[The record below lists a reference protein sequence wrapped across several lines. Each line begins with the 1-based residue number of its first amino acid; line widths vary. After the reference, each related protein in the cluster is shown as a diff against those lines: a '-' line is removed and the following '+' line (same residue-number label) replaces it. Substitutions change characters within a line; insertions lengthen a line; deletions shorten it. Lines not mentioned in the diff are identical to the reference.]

1 MALIVRFDKIR
12 EALAGKT
19 REAVAGK
26 SRVPAL
32 VLAWLKTITA
42 TGWAVLISGLF
53 AAWIATEWGWV
64 EAYLIAAICMVVLL
78 LALGLVI
85 WPTPHQITID
95 LPRERIVAGQ
105 SAVGAIRVTNTRNR
119 PVSSGVIELPIG
131 NGVGHFLVP
140 PLGPRGEWDEM
151 FSVITRRRGL
161 ISIGPARSVRSDGL
175 GLLRRV
181 RIWDRPDILRVH
193 PRTLRLSFD
202 ATGFQMDVEGVTT
215 AKLSSSDVSF
225 HALRD
230 YEPGDDRRNV
240 HWVSTARL
248 GRLIV
253 RQFEETRRSHHM
265 IILDTA
271 AHSWPSEAFE
281 TAVSAGASLALA
293 ALGASRTVSM
303 STSSGWVSTTSPVRM
318 LDALTEVEA
327 KDFGD
332 IEDRVKRCVEERAG
346 VSAVTIIVNP
356 SVSDEQASRLVRL
369 TGTDV
374 STLVIRIRPGASR
387 RRRKL
392 TRGVLL
398 DCPTLDDLPRLIAK
412 GALQ

>member
-1 MALIVRFDKIR
+1 MALTARFEKAR
-12 EALAGKT
+12 EALVAKTWETLAGKT
-19 REAVAGK
+19 
-26 SRVPAL
+26 RVPAL
-32 VLAWLKTITA
+32 VLAWLKTPTP
-42 TGWAVLISGLF
+42 TGWAVLISGLL
-53 AAWIATEWGWV
+53 AVWIAAEWGWV

-78 LALGLVI
+78 LALALVV
-85 WPTPHQITID
+85 WPTSHRITIN
-95 LPRERIVAGQ
+95 LPQNRIVAGQ
-105 SAVGAIRVTNTRNR
+105 TAVGGITVINTRNR
-119 PVSSGVIELPIG
+119 PVGSGGIELPIG
-131 NGVGHFLVP
+131 TGAGQFLVP
-140 PLGPRGEWDEM
+140 PLGPREQWDEM
-151 FSVITRRRGL
+151 FSVVTHRRGL

-181 RIWDRPDILRVH
+181 RMWDRPDILRVH
-193 PRTLRLSFD
+193 PRTVRVPFN
-202 ATGFQMDVEGVTT
+202 ATGFHVDVEGVTT

-230 YEPGDDRRNV
+230 YAPGDDRRNV
-240 HWVSTARL
+240 HWASTARL

-265 IILDTA
+265 IVIDTA
-271 AHSWPSEAFE
+271 AHTWPHEAFE
-281 TAVSAGASLALA
+281 AAISVGASLALA
-293 ALGASRTVSM
+293 GLGASRTVSM

-327 KDFGD
+327 KDAVD
-332 IEDRVKRCVEERAG
+332 IEDRVRRCIEERAG

-356 SVSDEQASRLVRL
+356 NVSDEQASRVARL

-398 DCPTLDDLPRLIAK
+398 DCPSLDDLPRLIAR
-412 GALQ
+412 GAME

>member
-19 REAVAGK
+19 REAFAGK
-26 SRVPAL
+26 IRVPSL
-32 VLAWLKTITA
+32 VLAWLKTPTP
-42 TGWAVLISGLF
+42 TGWAVLISGLL
-53 AAWIATEWGWV
+53 AVWIAAQWGWV
-64 EAYLIAAICMVVLL
+64 EAYLIAAICVVVLL
-78 LALGLVI
+78 LALALVI

-95 LPRERIVAGQ
+95 LPKERIVAGQ
-105 SAVGAIRVTNTRNR
+105 SAVGAITVTNTRNR

-140 PLGPRGEWDEM
+140 PLGPRGEWNEM

-271 AHSWPSEAFE
+271 AHAWPSEAFE
-281 TAVSAGASLALA
+281 TAISAGASLALA
-293 ALGASRTVSM
+293 ALGASREVSM

-327 KDFGD
+327 KDAVD
-332 IEDRVKRCVEERAG
+332 IEDRVRRCVEERAG

-356 SVSDEQASRLVRL
+356 NVSDEQASRVARL
-369 TGTDV
+369 TGADV

-398 DCPTLDDLPRLIAK
+398 DCPSLDDLPRLIAR
-412 GALQ
+412 GALE

>member
-1 MALIVRFDKIR
+1 MALTARFDKTR
-12 EALAGKT
+12 EMLAEKAREMLAGKT
-19 REAVAGK
+19 
-26 SRVPAL
+26 RVPAL
-32 VLAWLKTITA
+32 VLAWLKTPPP
-42 TGWAVLISGLF
+42 TGWAVLISGLL
-53 AAWIATEWGWV
+53 AVWIAAQWGWV

-78 LALGLVI
+78 LALALVI

-95 LPRERIVAGQ
+95 LPKERIVAGQ
-105 SAVGAIRVTNTRNR
+105 SAVGAITVTNTRNR

-140 PLGPRGEWDEM
+140 PLGPRGEWNEM

-281 TAVSAGASLALA
+281 TAISAGASLALA
-293 ALGASRTVSM
+293 ALGASRAVSM
-303 STSSGWVSTTSPVRM
+303 STSSEWVSTTSPVRL

-327 KDFGD
+327 KDAVD
-332 IEDRVKRCVEERAG
+332 IEDRVRRCVEERAG

-356 SVSDEQASRLVRL
+356 NVSDEQASRVARL
-369 TGTDV
+369 TGADV

-398 DCPTLDDLPRLIAK
+398 DCPSLDDLPRLIAR
-412 GALQ
+412 GALE

>member
-1 MALIVRFDKIR
+1 MALTARFDKTREMLAGKAR
-12 EALAGKT
+12 EALAGKI
-19 REAVAGK
+19 
-26 SRVPAL
+26 RVPAL
-32 VLAWLKTITA
+32 VLAWLKTPTP
-42 TGWAVLISGLF
+42 TGWTVLISGLL
-53 AAWIATEWGWV
+53 AVWIAAKWGWV
-64 EAYLIAAICMVVLL
+64 EAYLIAAICVVVLL

-95 LPRERIVAGQ
+95 LPKERIVAGQ
-105 SAVGAIRVTNTRNR
+105 SAVGAITVTNTRNR

-140 PLGPRGEWDEM
+140 PLGPRGEWNEM

-271 AHSWPSEAFE
+271 AHAWPSEAFE
-281 TAVSAGASLALA
+281 TAISAGASLALA
-293 ALGASRTVSM
+293 ALGASRAVSM

-327 KDFGD
+327 KDAID
-332 IEDRVKRCVEERAG
+332 IEDRVRRCVEERAG

-356 SVSDEQASRLVRL
+356 NVSDEQASRVARL
-369 TGTDV
+369 TGADV

-398 DCPTLDDLPRLIAK
+398 DCPSLDDLPRLIAR
-412 GALQ
+412 GALE

>member
-1 MALIVRFDKIR
+1 MALTARFDKSR
-12 EALAGKT
+12 EALTAKAREAFAGKT
-19 REAVAGK
+19 
-26 SRVPAL
+26 RVPAL
-32 VLAWLKTITA
+32 VLAWLKTPTP

-53 AAWIATEWGWV
+53 AVWIAAQWGWV
-64 EAYLIAAICMVVLL
+64 EAYLIAAICVVVLL
-78 LALGLVI
+78 LALALVI
-85 WPTPHQITID
+85 WPTPHQIMID
-95 LPRERIVAGQ
+95 LPKERIVAGQ
-105 SAVGAIRVTNTRNR
+105 SAVGAITVTNTRNR

-140 PLGPRGEWDEM
+140 PLGPRGEWNEM

-281 TAVSAGASLALA
+281 TAISAGASLALA
-293 ALGASRTVSM
+293 ALGASRAVSM

-327 KDFGD
+327 KDAVD
-332 IEDRVKRCVEERAG
+332 IEDRVRRCVEERAG

-356 SVSDEQASRLVRL
+356 NVSDEQASRVARL
-369 TGTDV
+369 TGADV

-398 DCPTLDDLPRLIAK
+398 DCPSLDDLPRLIAR
-412 GALQ
+412 GALE